1 VAGIALL
8 YVIWIK
14 DDGDNGHT
22 SETPDVVEVCPAGWR
37 DFDNTS
43 LRFKIC
49 LPSNLLFANG
59 TGTQALT
66 DVNQTDPAFVND
78 FHVINLAWQQPWPAT
93 IPTDPTLP
101 PLRIAVRPPAADLGI
116 EGCDLRAQPTDEDG
130 VQSCSDLFFIYDGVA
145 YPDPNGDFHRF
156 RAIFPGSTPSR
167 PLFLQADSMTAA
179 WTPGQEMLVQTVLES
194 IRPY

>member
-8 YVIWIK
+8 YVVWLR
-14 DDGDNGHT
+14 DDGDSAT
-22 SETPDVVEVCPAGWR
+22 AETQGVTDVCPSGWR

-49 LPSNLLFANG
+49 LPSNLLFAG
-59 TGTQALT
+59 SSGTQSLT
-66 DVNQTDPAFVND
+66 DVSQTSPDFVND
-78 FHVINLAWQQPWPAT
+78 FHVVNLAWNQPWPAT
-93 IPTDPTLP
+93 IPGDPTLP

-116 EGCDLRAQPTDEDG
+116 EGCPLRSQAVDARG

-156 RAIFPGSTPSR
+156 RAILPGSSPAR

-179 WTPGQEMLVQTVLES
+179 WTTGQQNLVQQVLES